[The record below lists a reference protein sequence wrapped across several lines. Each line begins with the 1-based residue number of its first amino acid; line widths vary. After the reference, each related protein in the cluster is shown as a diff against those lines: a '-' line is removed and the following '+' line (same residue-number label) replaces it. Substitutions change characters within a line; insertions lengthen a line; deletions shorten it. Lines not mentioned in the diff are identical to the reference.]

1 MFVDLRPIL
10 MFVYAVAAAVL
21 AREEFSF
28 ALRDESGRP
37 ELELLTA
44 MQKRV
49 GENNSGWF
57 GQSIFAECLR
67 QKVGEAFEIHSWQM
81 LRDWTT

>member
-21 AREEFSF
+21 AGEEFGF

-37 ELELLTA
+37 ELELLAA
-44 MQKRV
+44 MQQHV
-49 GENNSGWF
+49 GENGSRWF
-57 GQSIFAECLR
+57 SQIVFAKCLR
-67 QKVGEAFEIHSWQM
+67 QKVFEAFEIHSWQM
-81 LRDWTT
+81 PRN